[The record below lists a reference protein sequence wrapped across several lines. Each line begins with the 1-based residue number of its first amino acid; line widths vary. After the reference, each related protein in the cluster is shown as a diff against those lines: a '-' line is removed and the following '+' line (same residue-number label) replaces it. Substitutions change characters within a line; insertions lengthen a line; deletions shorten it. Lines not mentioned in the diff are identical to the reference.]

1 MKNYF
6 KIVALILFCCAFF
19 GNTQDSFAQRFSL
32 DTHVKAFGIEKVQGI
47 DSTQASYTGET
58 SFSVNAKFYDKNLW
72 AFRIGAGLDKL
83 SYQIGDSLDTNYDV
97 LSDNITLYL
106 GLEKHFGRGFLVPY
120 MGVYVP
126 ITYNG
131 NNKVIDNLTD
141 NVVDQWKSG
150 DIKTGFSLLAGANL
164 KLFKV
169 LRLGAE
175 FNLGFEQF
183 KNEIISPLQDK
194 NESVKLKNLE
204 YNTEITIGFAF

>member
-6 KIVALILFCCAFF
+6 RITILSLLFFAFV
-19 GNTQDSFAQRFSL
+19 GNMQESFAQRFSL
-32 DTHVKAFGIEKVQGI
+32 DTHIKAFGIDKVEGVGNT
-47 DSTQASYTGET
+47 DASYTGET

-72 AFRIGAGLDKL
+72 AFRLGAGLDKL
-83 SYQIGDSLDTNYDV
+83 SYQIGDSLNTNYDV
-97 LSDNITLYL
+97 LRNNITLYV
-106 GLEKHFGRGFLVPY
+106 GLEKHFGRGLLIPY
-120 MGVYVP
+120 LGVYAP

-164 KLFKV
+164 KLFRV

-183 KNEIISPLQDK
+183 KEEVISPLQNQ

>member
-6 KIVALILFCCAFF
+6 KIAVFSLFCFSF
-19 GNTQDSFAQRFSL
+19 LGNTQNSFAQRFSL
-32 DTHVKAFGIEKVQGI
+32 DTHIKAFGIEKVQAV

-58 SFSVNAKFYDKNLW
+58 SFSVNAKFYDQNLW

-97 LSDNITLYL
+97 LRDNITLYL
-106 GLEKHFGRGFLVPY
+106 GLEKHFGRGLIIPY
-120 MGVYVP
+120 VGVYVP

-141 NVVDQWKSG
+141 NVVDQWTNG

-183 KNEIISPLQDK
+183 KDEIISPLQDK

-204 YNTEITIGFAF
+204 YNTEITLGIAF

>member
-1 MKNYF
+1 M
-6 KIVALILFCCAFF
+6 AFPDDYKSQARLAMET
-19 GNTQDSFAQRFSL
+19 GDYGAAIRSL
-32 DTHVKAFGIEKVQGI
+32 TEAI
-47 DSTQASYTGET
+47 ASE
-58 SFSVNAKFYDKNLW
+58 
-72 AFRIGAGLDKL
+72 R
-83 SYQIGDSLDTNYDV
+83 
-97 LSDNITLYL
+97 DNITLYL
-106 GLEKHFGRGFLVPY
+106 GLEKHFGRGLLIPY

-141 NVVDQWKSG
+141 NVVDQWTNG